1 MWKLLAAAK
10 KYNFNSIKPDPER
23 LEPLRNMH
31 KQKKQKSKER
41 AIGMFSYYC
50 QFIKSFSD
58 KIQPLVKV
66 DRYPI
71 NSDTEITF
79 YQLKKDIEASVV
91 TSTDDTLSLVVET
104 HAS

>member
-1 MWKLLAAAK
+1 
-10 KYNFNSIKPDPER
+10 
-23 LEPLRNMH
+23 
-31 KQKKQKSKER
+31 
-41 AIGMFSYYC
+41 MFSYYC

-66 DRYPI
+66 DRQI

-91 TSTDDTLSLVVET
+91 TSTDDTLSFVVET
-104 HAS
+104 DASQIPVMHQRIHSVKMGAQLPYSLKL

>member
-1 MWKLLAAAK
+1 
-10 KYNFNSIKPDPER
+10 
-23 LEPLRNMH
+23 
-31 KQKKQKSKER
+31 
-41 AIGMFSYYC
+41 MFSYYC